1 MKPEHP
7 LIAALLVAFV
17 AAPVYA
23 VATRH
28 KKPMAGFQALD
39 SNKDGYLSLKEFK
52 AKGKDDLAFKAADIN
67 GDGRIDPGEY
77 DQYMKAKT
85 NEPAGPDS
93 GMGGGMSG
101 QPMPAEPAT
110 SKPPTG
116 Y

>member
-1 MKPEHP
+1 MKPEYP

-17 AAPVYA
+17 AIPSYA
-23 VATRH
+23 VAARH
-28 KKPMAGFQALD
+28 KKPMASFQALD
-39 SNKDGYLSLKEFK
+39 TNKDGYLSMKEFK
-52 AKGKDDLAFKAADIN
+52 AKGQDDLAFKAADIN

-77 DQYMKAKT
+77 DQYTKSKKST
-85 NEPAGPDS
+85 EPSGES

-101 QPMPAEPAT
+101 QPMPAEPPT

>member
-1 MKPEHP
+1 MKPEHL

-17 AAPVYA
+17 AIPTHA
-23 VATRH
+23 VAARH
-28 KKPMAGFQALD
+28 KKPMASFQALD
-39 SNKDGYLSLKEFK
+39 TDKDGYLSMKEFR

-77 DQYMKAKT
+77 DQYMKSKKST
-85 NEPAGPDS
+85 EPGAGSAMD
-93 GMGGGMSG
+93 GGMSG